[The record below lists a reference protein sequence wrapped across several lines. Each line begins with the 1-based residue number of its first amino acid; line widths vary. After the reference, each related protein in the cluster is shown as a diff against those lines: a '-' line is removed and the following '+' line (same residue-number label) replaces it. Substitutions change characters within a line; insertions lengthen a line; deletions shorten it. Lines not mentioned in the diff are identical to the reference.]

1 MAHTSPD
8 RLVRIQHMIKH
19 QETHPDL
26 NVDGCFG
33 CKIAGISISS
43 AAMPGRKSDSHRI
56 NQTEKQWHKDMDAYK
71 RLRKDGLQPKKIDG
85 SHMVE
90 AKAKESYQVETGL
103 V

>member
-1 MAHTSPD
+1 
-8 RLVRIQHMIKH
+8 
-19 QETHPDL
+19 
-26 NVDGCFG
+26 
-33 CKIAGISISS
+33 
-43 AAMPGRKSDSHRI
+43 
-56 NQTEKQWHKDMDAYK
+56 MDAYK

>member
-1 MAHTSPD
+1 
-8 RLVRIQHMIKH
+8 MIKH

-43 AAMPGRKSDSHRI
+43 SAMPGRKSDSHRI

-85 SHMVE
+85 SHKVE
-90 AKAKESYQVETGL
+90 AKAKETYQVETGL

>member
-1 MAHTSPD
+1 VLTSPD
-8 RLVRIQHMIKH
+8 RLARIHHMIKH
-19 QETHPDL
+19 QETHPNLD
-26 NVDGCFG
+26 VDGCFG

-43 AAMPGRKSDSHRI
+43 AAMPGRKADSHRI
-56 NQTEKQWHKDMDAYK
+56 NETEKQWHKDMDAYK
-71 RLRKDGLQPKKIDG
+71 RLRRDGLQPKKIDG

>member
-43 AAMPGRKSDSHRI
+43 AAMPVRKSNSHRI
-56 NQTEKQWHKDMDAYK
+56 NETEKQWHKDMDAYK